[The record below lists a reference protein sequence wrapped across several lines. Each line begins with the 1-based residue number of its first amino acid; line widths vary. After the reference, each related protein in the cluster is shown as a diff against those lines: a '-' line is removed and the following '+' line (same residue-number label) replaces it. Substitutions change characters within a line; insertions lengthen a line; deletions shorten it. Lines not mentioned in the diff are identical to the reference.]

1 VLSFIVLASFAMFA
15 WLFIYYLLPETAGK
29 NIDEILFSIL
39 GTVQKKCS
47 EDKKMA
53 CDEDDTVDVGEIID

>member
-1 VLSFIVLASFAMFA
+1 
-15 WLFIYYLLPETAGK
+15 LLPETAGK

-39 GTVQKKCS
+39 GTVQKKSS